1 MRRQLTRLRGERS
14 WVTGFELL
22 HADAGKGAALR
33 WIRNHLPGVRLTVAA
48 GDFENDLSLIAE
60 ADVGYAVAN
69 ASEEVRAAADRI
81 TVSCGEHAI
90 ARIVEEL

>member
-1 MRRQLTRLRGERS
+1 MG
-14 WVTGFELL
+14 
-22 HADAGKGAALR
+22 
-33 WIRNHLPGVRLTVAA
+33 IRFRKTMKNLPGVRLTVAA